1 MGLREEIMNVGRRI
15 SFPDLRGSR
24 VFTAM
29 KFFDYYGFKN
39 IRYKY
44 LEHSGDGNIVLDQNI
59 EPGDDIGTEREIIL
73 TLSAA
78 NPIKHLPSIFQT
90 KDDKNGGFLRKYL
103 WIFYSLLNNVNITLD
118 NIHHYFNPMESPKDF
133 FPWLVSWFSDYY
145 KYDVSEETLR
155 IIIKNIVPLYRWRGT
170 AAGMSKLLEI
180 VVGVRPNIIENY
192 KPVGEY
198 VIADGMVVENTIL
211 HEESANNY
219 FTVQFPIGVNK
230 FEPVQVQLIH
240 DIVKNEKPA
249 HTTYYLTFAKE
260 DIASI
265 RDYAIIGEDSIL

>member
-1 MGLREEIMNVGRRI
+1 MSIVRRI
-15 SFPDLRGSR
+15 TFPDLKGSR
-24 VFTAM
+24 VFTALR
-29 KFFDYYGFKN
+29 FLEHHGFKN

-44 LEHSGDGNIVLDQNI
+44 IEHSADRNIVLDQNI
-59 EPGDDIGTEREIIL
+59 EPGDDTGTEREVIL

-90 KDDKNGGFLRKYL
+90 KDDKSGGFLRRYL

-145 KYDVSEETLR
+145 KYDVPEETLR
-155 IIIKNIVPLYRWRGT
+155 VIIKNIVPLYRWRGT
-170 AAGMSKLLEI
+170 VAGMSKLLEI

-198 VIADGMVVENTIL
+198 IIADGMVVENTIL
-211 HEESANNY
+211 HGENTNSF
-219 FTVQFPIGVNK
+219 FTVQFPVGVDE
-230 FEPVQVQLIH
+230 FTPVQVQLIH
-240 DIVKNEKPA
+240 DIIKNEKPA
-249 HTTYYLTFAKE
+249 HTAYYLTFAK
-260 DIASI
+260 DASVPA
-265 RDYAIIGEDSIL
+265 RDYAVIGEDSIF